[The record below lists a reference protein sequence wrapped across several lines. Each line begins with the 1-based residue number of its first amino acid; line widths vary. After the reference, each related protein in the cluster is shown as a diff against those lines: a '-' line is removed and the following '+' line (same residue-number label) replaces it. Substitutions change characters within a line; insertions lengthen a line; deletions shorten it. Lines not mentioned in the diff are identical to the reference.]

1 MAVKLLER
9 PIHLLTWLCVV
20 ISCCPFRFNVTEHM
34 LMCVSF
40 WEVPVLCRICLLVI
54 LVPQLILNH
63 VRDSRSNWNE
73 ISFAYP
79 EQLTEAQKLF
89 FSRWNRTVGVNCK
102 FGAHVEL
109 KIAPQY
115 LQEQESR
122 QWFTLGEYMNGSKN
136 QHLTEWSAY
145 FLSII
150 NVELMHLREIFKL
163 CTICKLS
170 SWTQRTEII

>member
-1 MAVKLLER
+1 
-9 PIHLLTWLCVV
+9 
-20 ISCCPFRFNVTEHM
+20 M

-40 WEVPVLCRICLLVI
+40 WEVPLLLGIRLLII
-54 LVPQLILNH
+54 LVSQLILNH

-79 EQLTEAQKLF
+79 EQLTKAQKLF

-102 FGAHVEL
+102 LGAHVKL

-122 QWFTLGEYMNGSKN
+122 WWLTLGEYMNGSKN
-136 QHLTEWSAY
+136 
-145 FLSII
+145 
-150 NVELMHLREIFKL
+150 
-163 CTICKLS
+163 
-170 SWTQRTEII
+170 